1 MTVKDIV
8 KAFKLEIPNTKILI
22 KDENENDFH
31 YNEIYV
37 KWLEKKLADF
47 LTQ

>member
-1 MTVKDIV
+1 MTVKEIREY
-8 KAFKLEIPNTKILI
+8 FKKETNQEIYIPEK
-22 KDENENDFH
+22 EQE
-31 YNEIYV
+31 YNSDYV

>member
-1 MTVKDIV
+1 MTIKEIREF
-8 KAFKLEIPNTKILI
+8 FKKETNQEIYTSEKEEE
-22 KDENENDFH
+22 KE
-31 YNEIYV
+31 YNSNYV